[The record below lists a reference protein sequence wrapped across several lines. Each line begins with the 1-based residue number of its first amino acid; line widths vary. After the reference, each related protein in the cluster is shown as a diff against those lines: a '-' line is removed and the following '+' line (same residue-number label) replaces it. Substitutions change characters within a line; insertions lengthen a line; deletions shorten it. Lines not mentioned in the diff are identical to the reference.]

1 MILQIYQWLR
11 SHVGVANFFDDGL
24 SWTLLRCNHEEQ
36 KVHSAQRI
44 ALMAECNTKLAVSLT
59 LMDEC
64 FVPMV
69 DPRTS
74 IDMIPHVMYN
84 RGYVSQAV
92 YHIFFPSVSEWI
104 VDRLLT
110 WRLKMLP

>member
-1 MILQIYQWLR
+1 MR
-11 SHVGVANFFDDGL
+11 SHVGVANFFENGL

-44 ALMAECNTKLAVSLT
+44 ALMADCNTKLAVALT
-59 LMDEC
+59 LMEEC

-69 DPRTS
+69 DPRTG

-84 RGYVSQAV
+84 RGYVSYAT
-92 YHIFFPSVSEWI
+92 YLFFFSFVSE
-104 VDRLLT
+104 
-110 WRLKMLP
+110 